1 MKKITLLLF
10 LIFISC
16 DISYDGETRLVSETN
31 VMDRNGNPLSGIEVM
46 INVSNGYDS
55 HLASNGVSDANGNTV
70 LVFPKPENSEFE
82 ISFSNQEFGYE
93 PLSYRNIHI
102 SDFNNYKHKLNDVI
116 LLKSND
122 IVLLEINFLNTSN
135 GNIRVE
141 DYKIEGLFYRDPY
154 MDDNAYQYY
163 RELDFK
169 VAKNQ
174 IIQFHYTLINLST
187 MIKTEY
193 TTPIIIENQ
202 TISTTINY

>member
-1 MKKITLLLF
+1 M
-10 LIFISC
+10 
-16 DISYDGETRLVSETN
+16 
-31 VMDRNGNPLSGIEVM
+31 
-46 INVSNGYDS
+46 
-55 HLASNGVSDANGNTV
+55 
-70 LVFPKPENSEFE
+70 
-82 ISFSNQEFGYE
+82 
-93 PLSYRNIHI
+93 
-102 SDFNNYKHKLNDVI
+102 
-116 LLKSND
+116 
-122 IVLLEINFLNTSN
+122 
-135 GNIRVE
+135 E